1 MAKLSP
7 KTKVVALSAVVAS
20 TAVVAYASNEIS
32 NHNNEANTDKA
43 KLLVDKIDKDT
54 VKISI
59 DNVKDTVKAFQLS
72 LKIDGNVKFLGGD
85 ENIKWLTTT
94 NKDEADSSIIN
105 NYKLSNDKKTIDIF
119 VTADSELQKK
129 GPVLE
134 VCEIKVDKVG
144 LKSDSSYKILP
155 NTEEGK
161 VAYKSID
168 TNNSSTEEND
178 MLSDD
183 KVLSI
188 NTPPKIRLK
197 ESLNNGDTN
206 SGDSLRNNEPI
217 IDTKNNIIKI
227 KEGYA
232 FDAKEFVEVSD
243 EEDTNIGKEEVK
255 ITYTDSNGEQ
265 QKVEGVENNLKS
277 GSYERIATVED
288 SSGEKASL
296 RMNVVVEPDVW
307 DTKPTLVG
315 VKDRVEVVKGG
326 VFDPLP
332 AEIKATDAKGNVLE
346 VKLTGD
352 FDLNEAGEYT
362 LTYSAKDKFG
372 NTVSAT
378 TILNVVENE
387 APVILGVEDI
397 TIKQGED
404 FDPKAGVSVNDRE
417 TKLTL
422 DDLKISGTVNT
433 AISKEYKLVYEISD
447 GINTTK
453 KTRIVTVTEK
463 PKEDNEAPK
472 FEYIGKTNIVLVQGM
487 KFEEPVV
494 SVTDNI
500 DSDLP
505 ITKLITDKDGRVIN
519 NINTNVPGK
528 YKIEYS
534 TSDKSGNRSEL
545 IINVEIKQGIQGVE
559 ALGGDATNEKN
570 PLEFKA
576 TNDASSLEDFIEKVK
591 DDKYEPKVV
600 GEPKIDNAK
609 NEATY
614 TIKLYKKQGLFAKLF
629 NLNRNSNSKVYYIK
643 VTVPNTEEFKEVMDA
658 LPKDNATN
666 PPSTGG
672 GGGTTPSTPATTVT
686 KLMGSDRY
694 ETAVKI
700 SKEGWSTS
708 SDTVIIVNGD
718 NKYLVDGLTATPL
731 ASVKNAPIL
740 LSNSKALPKFTIDEI
755 KRLSPKNVI
764 VIGGEN
770 AIPQS
775 IIDEIKKINSSIS
788 VKRIGG
794 DDRYETS
801 LNIAKEIDK
810 TNDITKI
817 YVGAGNGE
825 ADSLSIASV
834 AGREKSPIIL
844 SKKDGLTKSIYD
856 YIKSENVADGHII
869 GGPNSISDS
878 AIDQINT
885 AISKDISGNRISGS
899 DRKETNAKVIE
910 KFYTN
915 TQLDGVIVA
924 KENDLVDA
932 LTVGPLGAKKD
943 MPVVLATNEVNKMQE
958 NILGKKKSPKVYEIG
973 GGIKPTVIEK
983 VKTLVNNRK

>member
-20 TAVVAYASNEIS
+20 TAAVAYASNEIS

-59 DNVKDTVKAFQLS
+59 DNIKDSVKAFQLS

-94 NKDEADSSIIN
+94 NKDEVDNSIIN

-119 VTADSELQKK
+119 VTADSELPKK

-144 LKSDSSYKILP
+144 LKSESSYKILP

-197 ESLNNGDTN
+197 ESLNNGDT
-206 SGDSLRNNEPI
+206 SSEESLRDNEPI

-243 EEDTNIGKEEVK
+243 EEDTNIDKEAVE
-255 ITYTDSNGEQ
+255 ITYTNSNGEQ
-265 QKVEGVENNLKS
+265 QKVEGVEDNLKS

-288 SSGEKASL
+288 SSGEKASI

-332 AEIKATDAKGNVLE
+332 AQIKATDAKGNALE

-417 TKLTL
+417 TNLTL

-433 AISKEYKLVYEISD
+433 AIAKEYKLVYEISD

-472 FEYIGKTNIVLVQGM
+472 FKYSGKTNIVLVKGM

-494 SVTDNI
+494 SVIDNI

-519 NINTNVPGK
+519 NIDTNEAGK

-534 TSDKSGNRSEL
+534 TSDKSGNRAEL
-545 IINVEIKQGIQGVE
+545 IINVEIKEGIQGVVV
-559 ALGGDATNEKN
+559 GNGDATNENN
-570 PLEFKA
+570 PLEFKT
-576 TNDASSLEDFIEKVK
+576 TNDVSSLKKFINKID

-600 GEPKIDNAK
+600 GEPKIDNDK

-614 TIKLYKKQGLFAKLF
+614 TIKLYKKQGLFARLF
-629 NLNRNSNSKVYYIK
+629 NLNRNSEVYYIK
-643 VTVPNTEEFKEVMDA
+643 VTVPNNEDFKNIMEA

-672 GGGTTPSTPATTVT
+672 GTAPSTPATTVT

-694 ETAVKI
+694 ETATKI
-700 SKEGWSTS
+700 SKEGWATS
-708 SDTVIIVNGD
+708 ADTVIIVNGD
-718 NKYLVDGLTATPL
+718 DKYLVDGLTATPL
-731 ASVKNAPIL
+731 ASVKKAPIL
-740 LSNSKALPKFTIDEI
+740 LSNSKVLPKFTIDEI

-764 VIGGEN
+764 VIGGES

-775 IIDEIKKINSSIS
+775 IIDEIEKINSSIS
-788 VKRIGG
+788 VERIGG
-794 DDRYETS
+794 TDRYETS
-801 LNIAKEIDK
+801 LKIAKEIDK

-817 YVGAGNGE
+817 YVGSGNGE

-844 SKKDGLTKSIYD
+844 SKKDGLTKSVYD
-856 YIKSENVADGHII
+856 YIKSENVVDGYII

-878 AIDQINT
+878 AIAQINT

-932 LTVGPLGAKKD
+932 LTVGPLGAKED

-958 NILGKKKSPKVYEIG
+958 NILGKKKSPKIYEIG